1 MFLFFQNEVY
11 LSTLDIYLQKKTSE
25 SRRVYISKIYQIE
38 FKFWL
43 RLFMFIKH

>member
-11 LSTLDIYLQKKTSE
+11 LSTLDIYLQKKTLDT
-25 SRRVYISKIYQIE
+25 RKGYISVIYQIE